1 MKYYFLEGNLKSEI
15 PTDEVFHQVLEAHHA
30 YIQRFF
36 DEGKILASGPKA
48 GGRGGIILLRLD
60 DEESI
65 DNFCAEDPFA
75 KSNIQTYR
83 VVEFELYQIQE
94 YANSWR

>member
-1 MKYYFLEGNLKSEI
+1 MRCFIRFWKRIMHTYKDFSMKE
-15 PTDEVFHQVLEAHHA
+15 
-30 YIQRFF
+30 RFWLP
-36 DEGKILASGPKA
+36 DSKA

-60 DEESI
+60 DEESV